1 MRWRWIWKVDMRF
14 LAVLT
19 VKNEGAFLLEWL
31 AHHQACGFS
40 DFIICSND
48 CSDGTDLMLDHL
60 AAQGLVHHIRND
72 GPYLKAGVQF
82 SAYKRAAALPVFA
95 QADWVMTLDI
105 DEFVNIH
112 VGNRTLPALLDALPD
127 ADAITL
133 TWRLFGNAGVVRYT
147 DRPIT
152 HSFTHAAPRVIYWP
166 WRAAMF
172 KTLYRN
178 NGAYAKL
185 GVHRPRSP
193 NPDML
198 PNLVWRDGCGRR
210 LEPRFKTTQIFS
222 PFGRDNTQLAQLNHY
237 PLGAMESYVLKA
249 DRGRAVHRGDM
260 LGMDYWVERNFSSHE
275 DRSIL
280 ALGGGA
286 ARDALLADPV
296 LARLHQGA
304 VAWRH
309 ARFQAL
315 MRQEPYRALFGRLL
329 MCPPT
334 RPVTQKGAAFLL
346 GHARAGQTGAS
357 AATDKAT
364 DTATG
369 DTRDSG
375 GTQTHA

>member
-1 MRWRWIWKVDMRF
+1 MRWRWIWKADMRF

-19 VKNEGAFLLEWL
+19 VKNEAAFLLEWL
-31 AHHQACGFS
+31 AHHQSCGFT

-60 AAQGLVHHIRND
+60 AAKGLVHHIRNS
-72 GPYLKAGVQF
+72 GPYQKAGVQF
-82 SAYKRAAALPVFA
+82 SAYKKAASLPVFA
-95 QADWVMTLDI
+95 QADWVATLDI

-112 VGNRTLPALLDALPD
+112 VGNGTLPALLAVLPD

-133 TWRLFGNAGVVRYT
+133 TWRLFGNAGVVRYA
-147 DRPIT
+147 DQPIT
-152 HSFTHAAPRVIYWP
+152 HSFTHAAPRVVHWP
-166 WRAAMF
+166 WRASMF

-178 NGAYAKL
+178 NGAYAKM
-185 GVHRPRSP
+185 GVHRPRDP
-193 NPDML
+193 NPDL
-198 PNLVWRDGCGRR
+198 LARLVWRDGCGRR

-249 DRGRAVHRGDM
+249 DRGRAVHSGNL
-260 LGMDYWVERNFSSHE
+260 LGLDYWVERNFSSHE

-280 ALGGGA
+280 ALDTGPARA
-286 ARDALLADPV
+286 ALMADPV
-296 LARLHQGA
+296 LARLHHSA

-309 ARFQAL
+309 ARFEEL
-315 MRQEPYRALFGRLL
+315 MRTEPYRALFGRLL

-346 GHARAGQTGAS
+346 NYARLGQTGTADS
-357 AATDKAT
+357 AGD
-364 DTATG
+364 DTQTAMG
-369 DTRDSG
+369 DT
-375 GTQTHA
+375 